1 MASLS
6 EEAPRSEAPKKRGLQ
21 LNRNLILGLT
31 LTGVYSFANNIY
43 STNVF
48 PNFLLEVAG
57 GNTFLFG
64 IAEGLQ
70 GLSQLVTAFPIGYLA
85 DKYKRKYLL
94 WFGGIVWLIFIA
106 LQVYA
111 TKEAE
116 RDSMKC
122 FLMLCVVLALGG
134 VNNAIVGGPMM
145 ALLDDSVEAG
155 YRSDMELYYSVI
167 WNVSS
172 LAGPI
177 VALVLF
183 YTTKN
188 EWTMD
193 EEKVSCRWGAR

>member
-1 MASLS
+1 L
-6 EEAPRSEAPKKRGLQ
+6 
-21 LNRNLILGLT
+21 LT
-31 LTGVYSFANNIY
+31 
-43 STNVF
+43 
-48 PNFLLEVAG
+48 PVA
-57 GNTFLFG
+57 
-64 IAEGLQ
+64 
-70 GLSQLVTAFPIGYLA
+70 A

-116 RDSMKC
+116 RDSMRC

-193 EEKVSCRWGAR
+193 EEKVSCRWGARWDRWERKSARKEKFRRERGA

>member
-1 MASLS
+1 MSSL
-6 EEAPRSEAPKKRGLQ
+6 PRSVCCSIPAIPAIPCFVLPPLRPLSP
-21 LNRNLILGLT
+21 T
-31 LTGVYSFANNIY
+31 LVVDS
-43 STNVF
+43 
-48 PNFLLEVAG
+48 VA
-57 GNTFLFG
+57 
-64 IAEGLQ
+64 
-70 GLSQLVTAFPIGYLA
+70 A

-116 RDSMKC
+116 RDSMRC

-193 EEKVSCRWGAR
+193 EEKVSCRWGARWDRWERKSARKEKFRRERGA

>member
-1 MASLS
+1 
-6 EEAPRSEAPKKRGLQ
+6 
-21 LNRNLILGLT
+21 
-31 LTGVYSFANNIY
+31 
-43 STNVF
+43 
-48 PNFLLEVAG
+48 
-57 GNTFLFG
+57 
-64 IAEGLQ
+64 
-70 GLSQLVTAFPIGYLA
+70 
-85 DKYKRKYLL
+85 
-94 WFGGIVWLIFIA
+94 
-106 LQVYA
+106 
-111 TKEAE
+111 
-116 RDSMKC
+116 MKC

-134 VNNAIVGGPMM
+134 ANNAIVGGPMM

-193 EEKVSCRWGAR
+193 EEKVSCRWGARCTWRLEELLFP